1 MPTVNEKSAIIT
13 LTSGAGA
20 YLVGAWTL
28 VIASALRD
36 TAWSLLY
43 NAQLTIPGGTD
54 LYLDLAIG
62 EISSEVI
69 ILNDAHM
76 PMSAT
81 TDYNDSY
88 QSLSLPLRFQEGD
101 RISARVKDESGS
113 AKDYHFMLRNFE

>member
-1 MPTVNEKSAIIT
+1 MPTVNERSAIIT
-13 LTSGAGA
+13 VGSGAGA
-20 YLVGAWTL
+20 YLVGAWAE

-43 NAQLTIPGGTD
+43 NAQSTLPGGTD
-54 LYLDLAIG
+54 LYIDLAIG
-62 EISSEVI
+62 ESGSEVI

-76 PMSAT
+76 PMSAV

-101 RISARVKDESGS
+101 RISVRVKDESGS
-113 AKDYHFMLRNFE
+113 GKNYHFMLRNFE